1 MLHRD
6 RKLILLAVANG
17 GVEQI
22 QSAIQPCKQ
31 GKLKQGKR
39 CREANVAAFNHLPQ
53 SGSVNDGN
61 GQVNL

>member
-6 RKLILLAVANG
+6 RKLILLAVVNG
-17 GVEQI
+17 GIEQL

-31 GKLKQGKR
+31 RKLKQEKQ

-53 SGSVNDGN
+53 CGSVSDGN

>member
-6 RKLILLAVANG
+6 RKLILLALVNDS
-17 GVEQI
+17 VEQL

-31 GKLKQGKR
+31 GKLKQEKQ
-39 CREANVAAFNHLPQ
+39 CREANIAAFNHLPQ
-53 SGSVNDGN
+53 FGSVSDGN